1 MQSVRE
7 LVRAGKAQ
15 LTANSISEI
24 DAEIFIAHLL
34 GVDRKELHSFPS
46 EMPDEQFADLKRDF
60 NHFIT
65 ERINGTPT
73 QYLVGEAPFRYLV
86 FDVGPG
92 VLIPRPETE
101 LLVDAALREIKEIY
115 EKQNRTVSVVD
126 LGAGSGAIAISIAF
140 EAQKHNFPV
149 TVVAVEKEAA
159 ALEWLKKNIQKYE
172 VDIRVVHEDV
182 ATALD
187 GVSADIVIANPP
199 YIPETID
206 LPREVRREPMTALIG
221 GADGSDVPKRFI
233 DAALRMVKPGGLF
246 ILEHFESHGRL
257 LAEYLA
263 TGFTDISLH
272 SDLTQRPR
280 WTSARRK
287 SSSELS
293 GQVR

>member
-1 MQSVRE
+1 MPSVRE
-7 LVRAGKAQ
+7 LVLVGKAQ
-15 LTANSISEI
+15 LAANKISEV

-34 GVDRKELHSFPS
+34 GVERKELHSYPN
-46 EMPDEQFADLKRDF
+46 EMPEEQFIDLKRDF

-65 ERINGTPT
+65 ERINGAPT
-73 QYLVGEAPFRYLV
+73 QYLVGQAPFRYLV
-86 FDVGPG
+86 FNVGPG

-101 LLVDAALREIKEIY
+101 LLIDAALREIKDIF

-126 LGAGSGAIAISIAF
+126 LGAGSGAIAISVAF

-159 ALEWLKKNIQKYE
+159 AVEWLKKNIQKYE
-172 VDIRVVHEDV
+172 VEIRVVHGDV
-182 ATALD
+182 ANALE

-199 YIPETID
+199 YIPERID
-206 LPREVRREPMTALIG
+206 LPREVRREPLSALIG
-221 GADGSDVPKRFI
+221 GVDGSEIPKRFI
-233 DAALRMVKPGGLF
+233 DAADRMVKPGGLF
-246 ILEHFESHGRL
+246 ILEHFENHGPI
-257 LAEYLA
+257 LAEYLKS
-263 TGFTDISLH
+263 GFTDISLH

-287 SSSELS
+287 SSIDIQ